1 MWQSSHE
8 CAERNGG
15 RSPAYG
21 SVLLLARGLR
31 SCYLPSQ
38 PRERECEDVQE
49 TFLLHQLPR
58 LADQL
63 RVEVAL
69 TRGMKEMETSRSG
82 GLYHVDVSVSVL
94 GDPQVRTS
102 DDSDLAGHLRTVR
115 RQKALRHTYNN
126 YGILL

>member
-21 SVLLLARGLR
+21 SVLLLAGGLR

-38 PRERECEDVQE
+38 PRERECEDVQ
-49 TFLLHQLPR
+49 LPR

-63 RVEVAL
+63 RVVVAL

>member
-21 SVLLLARGLR
+21 SVLFLT
-31 SCYLPSQ
+31 SQ
-38 PRERECEDVQE
+38 PRERECEDVQ
-49 TFLLHQLPR
+49 LPR

-63 RVEVAL
+63 RVVVAL